1 MRPGVDRREDYNSLG
16 RAMVKKLI
24 AEIATRPEQR
34 RSVST
39 IDVPEYHVEGSP

>member
-1 MRPGVDRREDYNSLG
+1 MKPGRGLPGDYNSFG

>member
-1 MRPGVDRREDYNSLG
+1 VDRREDYNSFS

-24 AEIATRPEQR
+24 AEITTRPEQQ

>member
-1 MRPGVDRREDYNSLG
+1 VDRRENYNSLG

-24 AEIATRPEQR
+24 AEIAIRPEQQ

-39 IDVPEYHVEGSP
+39 MDVPEYHVEGSP